1 MGSDAASFYTDLMQ
15 EVAARASAR
24 GELTRTVLVED
35 LVQRLVDGDELQD
48 WVPCYYDGRGAR
60 GRTIGVDGYS
70 TDELGLDGTLHIIVA
85 DLRAGT
91 APEALAT
98 ADVNAA
104 FSRARGFVTDALA
117 GRLHESLEPS
127 TPAADLA
134 RFIHQQQAAIKTVR
148 VLLLSNATL
157 GVRYREVDREAIK
170 GVKLELQ
177 AWDLARFEQLSAAG
191 GHEVVEIDLAE
202 LVEGGLPA
210 LPAGIGETAYAAY
223 LCVVPGR
230 VLAELYERYGS
241 RLLEGNVR
249 AFLGTRAK
257 VNTGIRKTIKNYPER
272 FFAFNNGIAATATD
286 AELVTGEGGPRLVRV
301 RDLQIVNGGQT
312 TASLYNA
319 WVRERLPLDLVF
331 VQMKLSVLAP
341 DVAQAMIPDISRF
354 ANTQTQVKDADLF
367 ANHPFH
373 RKVEELSR
381 RLWAPPRPGSHQMTH
396 WFYERAR
403 AQFQTAQF
411 TLSAAAKREFLIQ
424 NPKDQLITKT
434 DLAKFENTWRMRPHD
449 VSFGAQ
455 KNFARYAATV
465 REEYDRRPD
474 DFNERWFQHIVAKAI
489 VFKAAERLVSGAA
502 WYSGGYRANIVT
514 YGVARLVRLVEQQ
527 FPGRVLDLDRVWR
540 SQRLSDALSA
550 QVLLAAEAAS
560 RELVSERRTK
570 EDVTEWAKLELCWQ
584 AVADAPIQVVD
595 GLEDDLKAVDDEQ
608 GERRGARAQDREDS
622 TINAQMDVVGRGQTG
637 YWRRAM
643 AYPAARRLLS
653 EVDFGIVV
661 TAATARS
668 SWVPSDA
675 QARRLLAAARKLDE
689 DGLT

>member
-1 MGSDAASFYTDLMQ
+1 MATDIASFYTDLMQ
-15 EVAARASAR
+15 EVGARASAR
-24 GELTRTVLVED
+24 GDLTRTVLVED
-35 LVQRLVDGDELQD
+35 LVQRLVDAEELQD
-48 WVPCYYDGRGAR
+48 WVPSYFDGRGSR
-60 GRTIGVDGYS
+60 GRVIGVDGYS

-85 DLRAGT
+85 DLREGT
-91 APEALAT
+91 TPEALTT

-104 FSRARGFVTDALA
+104 FSRARAFVMDALS

-134 RFIHQQQAAIKTVR
+134 RFIHQQEAAIRTVR

-157 GVRYREVDREAIK
+157 GARYREVDREAIE

-177 AWDLARFEQLSAAG
+177 AWDLGRFEQLSVAG
-191 GHEVVEIDLAE
+191 GHEVVEIDLSE
-202 LVEGGLPA
+202 LVEGGLPV

-230 VLAELYERYGS
+230 MLAEMYERYGS

-257 VNTGIRKTIKNYPER
+257 VNTGIRRTIKNHPER

-286 AELVTGEGGPRLVRV
+286 AQLADGENGPRLVRV

-319 WVRERLPLDLVF
+319 WMRERLPLDHVF

-373 RKVEELSR
+373 RKIEELSR
-381 RLWAPPRPGSHQMTH
+381 RIWAPPRPGSHQMTH

-411 TLSAAAKREFLIQ
+411 TLSPAAKREFLIQ

-434 DLAKFENTWRMRPHD
+434 DLAKYENTWRKRPHD

-455 KNFARYAATV
+455 KNFARYAEVV
-465 REEYDRRPD
+465 REEHDRRPE
-474 DFNERWFQHIVAKAI
+474 DFNERWFQHLVAKAI
-489 VFKAAERLVSGAA
+489 IFKATERLVSGAE

-514 YGVARLVRLVEQQ
+514 YGVARLVRLVEERY
-527 FPGRVLDLDRVWR
+527 PGRILDLDRVWR
-540 SQRLSDALSA
+540 GQRVSDALSR
-550 QVLLAAEAAS
+550 QLLLTSEAAA

-584 AVADAPIQVVD
+584 AVAGARVEVVD
-595 GLEDDLKAVDDEQ
+595 QLDDDLKPVEDEQ
-608 GERRGARAQDREDS
+608 GHRRGARAQDREDS
-622 TINAQMDVVGRGQTG
+622 TISAQMDVLRRSQVG

-643 AYPAARRLLS
+643 VYPAAKRLLS
-653 EVDFGIVV
+653 EIEFGIVA
-661 TAATARS
+661 TAATAGR

-675 QARRLLAAARKLDE
+675 QARRLLAAASKLDD
-689 DGLT
+689 DGLL